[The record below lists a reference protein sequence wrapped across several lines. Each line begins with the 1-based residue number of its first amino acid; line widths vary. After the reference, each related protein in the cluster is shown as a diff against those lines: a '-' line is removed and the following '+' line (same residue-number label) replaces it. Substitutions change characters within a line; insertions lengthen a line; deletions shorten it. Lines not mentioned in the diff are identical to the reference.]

1 MIILFHI
8 FVVAVLQLSHVFAS
22 SNLAYKVGRGHP
34 TGSWGLL
41 EENRQYPVHVAS
53 LVAVIN
59 RYKIGDVR
67 RVISSSTMSRCF
79 ILVGNG
85 NGKDFKP
92 KDFLFIHI
100 VKNAP

>member
-41 EENRQYPVHVAS
+41 EDREELGSS
-53 LVAVIN
+53 LFA
-59 RYKIGDVR
+59 
-67 RVISSSTMSRCF
+67 
-79 ILVGNG
+79 
-85 NGKDFKP
+85 
-92 KDFLFIHI
+92 
-100 VKNAP
+100 

>member
-41 EENRQYPVHVAS
+41 EENCSQHLS
-53 LVAVIN
+53 GTTCE
-59 RYKIGDVR
+59 IGNSGLTHYHKRLEQRLRIWVLN
-67 RVISSSTMSRCF
+67 S
-79 ILVGNG
+79 
-85 NGKDFKP
+85 
-92 KDFLFIHI
+92 
-100 VKNAP
+100 